1 VENKMNIMNGI
12 KEVLEALKGQT
23 VEAIEEFRQEWII
36 SLNVDERFKEF
47 HIGMINS
54 VCDRAKQKATA

>member
-1 VENKMNIMNGI
+1 MMNITNGI
-12 KEVLEALKGQT
+12 KEVLEVLKSQT

-36 SLNVDERFKEF
+36 SLNVDETFKEL
-47 HIGMINS
+47 HVAMINN